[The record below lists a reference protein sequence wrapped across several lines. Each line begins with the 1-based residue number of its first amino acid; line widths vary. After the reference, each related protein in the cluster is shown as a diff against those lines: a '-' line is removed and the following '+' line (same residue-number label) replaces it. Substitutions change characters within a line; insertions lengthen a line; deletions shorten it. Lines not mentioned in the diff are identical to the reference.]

1 MTLFPCPEGVTVSGG
16 LCTGTF
22 KVFVPLVLGLDP
34 GRLLRVRKRRRVPHH
49 RHLLGG
55 GVGVVEHLDKV
66 AGEDAA
72 LAVDRA
78 PPPTVL
84 DLAQELDDVL
94 DLYRFTKTFFKYLIS
109 VVLNLSTYWVENVLD
124 THFIGL
130 KL

>member
-1 MTLFPCPEGVTVSGG
+1 MY
-16 LCTGTF
+16 LCTLQLTSAGTF

-34 GRLLRVRKRRRVPHH
+34 GRLLRVRERRRRPHH

-72 LAVDRA
+72 LAVDHP

-84 DLAQELDDVL
+84 DLAQELDDIL
-94 DLYRFTKTFFKYLIS
+94 DLYRFTKNIFQVSYLGS
-109 VVLNLSTYWVENVLD
+109 SQSMNLL
-124 THFIGL
+124 G
-130 KL
+130 